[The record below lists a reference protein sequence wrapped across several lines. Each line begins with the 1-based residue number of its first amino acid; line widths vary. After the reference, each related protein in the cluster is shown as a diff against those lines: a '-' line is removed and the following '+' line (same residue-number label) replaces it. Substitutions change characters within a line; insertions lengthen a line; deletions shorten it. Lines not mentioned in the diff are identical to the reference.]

1 MPVREQCDADP
12 NVQIDGNVPRDCAG
26 LADLP
31 GRMPRKR
38 GGPREG
44 GCAAGGDASESAPKD
59 HELLDDETVV
69 DETDLARFQ
78 LHLCRLNNEDP
89 LGLDAAHAVHDVLRR
104 RPAIHELLSEAL
116 GGSSCNRRA
125 KLSSR

>member
-1 MPVREQCDADP
+1 MAAIDLYVRICVALFAHGH
-12 NVQIDGNVPRDCAG
+12 VLRS
-26 LADLP
+26 L
-31 GRMPRKR
+31 
-38 GGPREG
+38 
-44 GCAAGGDASESAPKD
+44 
-59 HELLDDETVV
+59 VV
-69 DETDLARFQ
+69 DETDFARFQ